1 MMLQLLPLLLL
12 LLLLAITPVGRLH
25 LPSGLDT
32 MLVLLL
38 LLLPPPLTVPRH
50 RAAAGVIHLLH
61 TAGMTAPL
69 LVGYRHPSTLLPG
82 VQM

>member
-1 MMLQLLPLLLL
+1 MMLPLLPLLLM
-12 LLLLAITPVGRLH
+12 TPVARLH
-25 LPSGLDT
+25 LPSGPDT
-32 MLVLLL
+32 MVVLLL
-38 LLLPPPLTVPRH
+38 PPLTVPRH
-50 RAAAGVIHLLH
+50 RAAGVIHLLY